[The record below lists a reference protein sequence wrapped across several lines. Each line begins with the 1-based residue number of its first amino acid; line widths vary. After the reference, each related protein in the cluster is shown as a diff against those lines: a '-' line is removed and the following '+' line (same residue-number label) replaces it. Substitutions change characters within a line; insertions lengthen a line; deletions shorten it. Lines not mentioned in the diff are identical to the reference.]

1 MNIKI
6 LYEDN
11 DLLVIDKPSGLSVHP
26 DAKSIK
32 NEDTSSLNK
41 NKYKTLVDWIL
52 EKYPKIK
59 NVGEPLETE
68 YQGKKLKI
76 YRPGIVHRLD
86 KDTSGALIIAKNNK
100 TFDFLKKQFKAHL
113 IEKTY
118 RAIVYGYVSDIKASL
133 ATSKR
138 GIINA
143 PIGRSPKD
151 IRLWTAGRGA
161 RSNVRDARTEYTI
174 LGKFTDKKNT
184 ENKYSYLEV
193 YPKTGRTHQIRVHL
207 RYINHPI
214 VADPLYASGY
224 KEFLG
229 LKRLALHAF
238 AISFKTP
245 NGLLKKIEAPLPE
258 DLGNV
263 IKENLA

>member
-6 LYEDN
+6 LYEDK
-11 DLLVIDKPSGLSVHP
+11 DLIVIDKPSGLSVHP
-26 DAKSIK
+26 DAKSII
-32 NEDTSSLNK
+32 NEGTSLLNK

-68 YQGKKLKI
+68 YQGKKVKI

-113 IEKTY
+113 VEKTY

-133 ATSKR
+133 ATSRR
-138 GIINA
+138 GLINA

-161 RSNVRDARTEYTI
+161 RPPLREAVTEYVV
-174 LGKFTDKKNT
+174 LKKFRDSKDDL
-184 ENKYSYLEV
+184 YSYLEI
-193 YPKTGRTHQIRVHL
+193 YPKTGRTHQIRVHM

-214 VADPLYASGY
+214 VSDPLYYSK
-224 KEFLG
+224 KEQNLG
-229 LKRLALHAF
+229 IKRLALHSF
-238 AISFKTP
+238 SISFKTP
-245 NGLLKKIEAPLPE
+245 NGSLKKVEAPLPE
-258 DLGNV
+258 DFQRI